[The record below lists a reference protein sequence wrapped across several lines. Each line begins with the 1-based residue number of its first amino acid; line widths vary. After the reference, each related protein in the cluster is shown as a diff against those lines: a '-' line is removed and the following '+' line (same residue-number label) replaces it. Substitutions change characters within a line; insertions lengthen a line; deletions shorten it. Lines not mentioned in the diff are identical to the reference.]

1 MSLNNKKHSSGFTL
15 LEVLVAVLV
24 LSFGLLGIA
33 GLLLASVQ
41 NNSVS
46 TQRTTATFLAQDMAD
61 RIRSNINATKVK
73 DVNGLTKTAYYL
85 SADVA
90 ATSGIC
96 FGTAS
101 TECGDAQ
108 AVAARDLFIWR
119 QQIAAS
125 LPAGT
130 GIVCRDS
137 TPDDGIRGDLIANA
151 TANLGHGCDPD
162 LGDSPWVIK
171 IFWQVRAEEDA
182 SASARAV
189 RVQRYTLMLGAI

>member
-1 MSLNNKKHSSGFTL
+1 MTQFKKNRGRGFTL
-15 LEVLVAVLV
+15 LEFLVAVLV

-46 TQRTTATFLAQDMAD
+46 TQRTAATFLAQDMAD
-61 RIRSNINATKVK
+61 RMRSNINATKVK
-73 DVNGLTKTAYYL
+73 DVNGVTQTAYYL
-85 SADVA
+85 SADVDA
-90 ATSGIC
+90 NANC

-101 TECGDAQ
+101 TGCNSRQ
-108 AVAARDLFIWR
+108 AVAARDLFVWR
-119 QQIAAS
+119 QQIRAS

-137 TPDDGIRGDLIANA
+137 TPDDGIRGD
-151 TANLGHGCDPD
+151 TAVQADNGCDND
-162 LGDSPWVIK
+162 AGDSPWVIK
-171 IFWQVRAEEDA
+171 IFWQVRAVEDA
-182 SASARAV
+182 ASNASTA

>member
-1 MSLNNKKHSSGFTL
+1 MIPYKKNHTHGFTL

-46 TQRTTATFLAQDMAD
+46 TQRTAATFLAQDMAD

-73 DVNGLTKTAYYL
+73 DVNGVTKTAYYL

-90 ATSGIC
+90 ATSASC
-96 FGTAS
+96 FTAGTACA
-101 TECGDAQ
+101 TDQ

-119 QQIAAS
+119 QQIQQS
-125 LPAGT
+125 LPGGT

-137 TPDDGIRGDLIANA
+137 TPDDRIRGD
-151 TANLGHGCDPD
+151 TALQADHGCDPD

-171 IFWQVRAEEDA
+171 TFWQVRAEEDA
-182 SASARAV
+182 SSSARV
-189 RVQRYTLMLGAI
+189 LRVQRYTLMLGAI